1 MSRMPTKPISPQKQ
15 RIKQSKEVDWNGMI
29 THQSVELKT
38 DEGRKIIIARIDSKG
53 KGTARTGRVMCVIE
67 QLERLEYKPTP
78 LQTLISLV
86 LTSGTYAFHK
96 SCDTRKKRV
105 EMLCHDIASLCF
117 DGKAARIPKLNES
130 LLD

>member
-1 MSRMPTKPISPQKQ
+1 MSTTRLTPMQQ

-29 THQSVELKT
+29 THLSAELKT
-38 DEGRKIIIARIDSKG
+38 DEGRKTIITRIDSKG
-53 KGTARTGRVMCVIE
+53 KGTARTGRITCVIQ
-67 QLERLEYKPTP
+67 QLERLEYKPTL
-78 LQTLISLV
+78 LQTLISLI

-96 SCDTRKKRV
+96 SCDTRKKKV

-117 DGKAARIPKLNES
+117 DGKAARIQKLNES

>member
-1 MSRMPTKPISPQKQ
+1 MSTTRLTPMQQ

-29 THQSVELKT
+29 THLSPDLKT
-38 DEGRKIIIARIDSKG
+38 DEGRKAIIARIDSKG

-67 QLERLEYKPTP
+67 QLARLEYKPAL
-78 LQTLISLV
+78 LQTLISLI
-86 LTSGTYAFHK
+86 LTCETYAFHK
-96 SCDTRKKRV
+96 SCYTRKKKI

-117 DGKAARIPKLNES
+117 DGKAARIQKLNES